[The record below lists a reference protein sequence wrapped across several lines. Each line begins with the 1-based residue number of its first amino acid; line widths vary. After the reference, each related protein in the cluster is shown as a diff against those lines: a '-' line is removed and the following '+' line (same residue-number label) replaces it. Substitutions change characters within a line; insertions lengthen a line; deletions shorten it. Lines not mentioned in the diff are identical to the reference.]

1 MYVFDILIFL
11 FKYNLIN
18 ISTIMLYYNFFSYS
32 YSTVK
37 WSFKISRYIYKKVKK
52 NPQQENTVSKTD
64 FENIAFSDSSNSS
77 SEEDWI
83 TVEKMQ

>member
-18 ISTIMLYYNFFSYS
+18 ISTLIMYYNFFSYS

-52 NPQQENTVSKTD
+52 NPDAENVVSKTD
-64 FENIAFSDSSNSS
+64 YEQITFSDSSKTST
-77 SEEDWI
+77 EEEWI
-83 TVEKMQ
+83 NVEKI

>member
-18 ISTIMLYYNFFSYS
+18 ISTLIMYYNFFSYS

-52 NPQQENTVSKTD
+52 NPDAENVVSKTD
-64 FENIAFSDSSNSS
+64 YEQITFSDSSKTST
-77 SEEDWI
+77 EEDWI
-83 TVEKMQ
+83 NVEKI

>member
-1 MYVFDILIFL
+1 MYIFDILIFL

-18 ISTIMLYYNFFSYS
+18 ISSLMMYYNFFSYS

-37 WSFKISRYIYKKVKK
+37 WSVKFSRYIYKKVKK
-52 NPQQENTVSKTD
+52 NPDIENSISKIDYEKISFSDCSKT
-64 FENIAFSDSSNSS
+64 S

-83 TVEKMQ
+83 TVEKMA